1 MADSTHE
8 TLAHIRRVQVLL
20 FEAIHRLQLRA
31 MMHDG
36 SKLVAPEKGMFDRY
50 TPLPRDIDYGSDAYH
65 QILEEMRQTA
75 LSHHYANNRHHP
87 EHFPDGIRD
96 MTLLDLLE
104 MLIDWKAASER
115 HASGDIRRSLEINAG
130 RFEIGDDLKGILA
143 HTIEE
148 LWGE

>member
-1 MADSTHE
+1 
-8 TLAHIRRVQVLL
+8 
-20 FEAIHRLQLRA
+20 
-31 MMHDG
+31 
-36 SKLVAPEKGMFDRY
+36 
-50 TPLPRDIDYGSDAYH
+50 
-65 QILEEMRQTA
+65 
-75 LSHHYANNRHHP
+75 
-87 EHFPDGIRD
+87 